1 MEGAPPTAK
10 GLRTRQ
16 NILASSRRV
25 FARDG
30 YVDARMS
37 DIAAEA
43 KLSNGGLYRY
53 FESKPDVFAALI
65 ADLHEELYRAS
76 GHTASSFER
85 DPLGALREANAGYV
99 AHYYENRDVM
109 RAFIEAAAVHE
120 RFRSIAWNMRERH
133 VKRFATA
140 IKASH
145 QITKVAGIDVRV
157 AAEAMACLV
166 EQCCYVW
173 YAHED
178 TSMQKVS
185 VEDAVAICTHAW
197 SRTFFT
203 PGEIEAP

>member
-99 AHYYENRDVM
+99 AHYYENRDV
-109 RAFIEAAAVHE
+109 
-120 RFRSIAWNMRERH
+120 
-133 VKRFATA
+133 KRFATA